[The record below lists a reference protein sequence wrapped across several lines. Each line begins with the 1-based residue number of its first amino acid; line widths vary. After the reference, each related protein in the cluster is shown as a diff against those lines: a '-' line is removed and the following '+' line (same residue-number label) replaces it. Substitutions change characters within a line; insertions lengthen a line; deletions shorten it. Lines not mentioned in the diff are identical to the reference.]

1 MFPTLR
7 DAMSYIMYTFPIV
20 RRKDEKAK
28 SEYRTKRVILENYDQ
43 MTEVMKANSEWRMAN
58 SGNSREEIRQ
68 HLRSYHSPLN
78 PPPSPSTDV
87 DDSFIP
93 YEEWTEEIHRRY
105 AKEIHPSK
113 RTGDENAALSNGEA

>member
-43 MTEVMKANSEWRMAN
+43 MTEVMKANGEWQIA
-58 SGNSREEIRQ
+58 EILGKRFA
-68 HLRSYHSPLN
+68 
-78 PPPSPSTDV
+78 ST
-87 DDSFIP
+87 F
-93 YEEWTEEIHRRY
+93 
-105 AKEIHPSK
+105 
-113 RTGDENAALSNGEA
+113 AAIIRH